1 MRQGF
6 TTVELLVTLFIASMM
21 VVSGYQLYSAVTMR
35 SARERAMSEAS
46 SIAYSRL
53 RELSDYMSISTSCG
67 TSHTSGT
74 TNTVYL
80 SSSSTLPG
88 YPRVVT
94 YRCRPFPDLPVLRV
108 TAVVTYDSNPVREVV
123 HAAYVTP

>member
-21 VVSGYQLYSAVTMR
+21 VVSGYQLYSAVTLR

-53 RELSDYMSISTSCG
+53 RELSDYTSTITTSCG
-67 TSHTSGT
+67 TSHTAGSTST
-74 TNTVYL
+74 TYL
-80 SSSSTLPG
+80 SSTSTLPG
-88 YPRVVT
+88 SPRVVV
-94 YRCRPFPDLPVLRV
+94 YRCRPFSDNPVLRV
-108 TAVVTYDSNPVREVV
+108 TAVVTYDSPVREVV
-123 HAAYVTP
+123 HATYVTP